1 MIQQINLYQ
10 PMFRHERRVFSAKA
24 MLACAGLIILGL
36 GLLYGYGRSQV
47 GLLADEVAGLNAQA
61 EVARQTLAGL
71 EQRLPKRGQSKLLLA
86 ELGRLDKELGQKRR
100 VVAALSEGVAG
111 QRGGFSVYF
120 EGLARQRVEG
130 LWLRNIEISQ
140 GGKALSLQGSALRP
154 ELVPVLVER
163 LSREAV
169 FGGLQFHTLE
179 LERAQG
185 DSIIFDFRL
194 STVKAEG

>member
-24 MLACAGLIILGL
+24 MLACAGIMILGL
-36 GLLYGYGRSQV
+36 SLLYGYGRWQV
-47 GLLADEVAGLNAQA
+47 GLLADEVAGLNTQA
-61 EVARQTLAGL
+61 DAARQTLAGL
-71 EQRLPKRGQSKLLLA
+71 DKRLPKRGKSKLLLT
-86 ELGRLDKELGQKRR
+86 ELGRLGKELGEKRR
-100 VVAALSEGVAG
+100 VVAAISEGAVG
-111 QRGGFSVYF
+111 QRRGFSAYF

-140 GGKALSLQGSALRP
+140 GGKALSLRGSALRP

-169 FGGLQFHTLE
+169 FAGLQFHTLE
-179 LERAQG
+179 LERAPG
-185 DSIIFDFRL
+185 DSAVFDFRL